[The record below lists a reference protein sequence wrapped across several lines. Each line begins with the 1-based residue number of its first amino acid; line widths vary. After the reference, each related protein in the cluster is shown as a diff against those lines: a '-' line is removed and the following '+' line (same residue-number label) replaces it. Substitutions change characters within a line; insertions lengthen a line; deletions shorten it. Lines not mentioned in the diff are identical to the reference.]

1 MTFAKGFEDDVGVHR
16 GNVLKTIPVSTAP
29 FQYQPDQIA
38 LGAGAGEGHEA
49 RPEGRVGTELPVAF
63 ASNLCQ

>member
-1 MTFAKGFEDDVGVHR
+1 M
-16 GNVLKTIPVSTAP
+16 LKTIPVSTAP